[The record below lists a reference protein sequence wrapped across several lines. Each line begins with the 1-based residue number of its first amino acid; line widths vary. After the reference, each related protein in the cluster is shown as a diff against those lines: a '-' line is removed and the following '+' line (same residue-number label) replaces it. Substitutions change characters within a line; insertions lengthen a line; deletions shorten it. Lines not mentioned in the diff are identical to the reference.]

1 MLPSCVITSVWQTTC
16 TRAVGLLLPWK
27 ERQQTFCAL
36 GVWAAGAWPGSVSRP
51 RRARARHPVELF
63 YSPKRRLTVRR
74 QKQPLDRTTASPLY
88 RLLAGQP
95 FGFRN
100 ADNPEVHVRRPPS
113 ACLGL
118 AESLQASGRSPVPVR
133 ILPPSSLVTSCYHF
147 RLRTT
152 WLAAQGWVAGAP
164 PASPS
169 SSSLEAPAASRCPA
183 AQSPVRC
190 GSPSVKPRDA
200 PAGGRGA
207 AGLHRCPLSLSAA
220 VSCKQGPSP
229 GSSVRHRSPAA
240 ETATAL
246 ESGYFGHHA
255 SFPPRRVSDAKSSP

>member
-1 MLPSCVITSVWQTTC
+1 M
-16 TRAVGLLLPWK
+16 
-27 ERQQTFCAL
+27 FCAL
-36 GVWAAGAWPGSVSRP
+36 GVWAAELWPGSVSRP
-51 RRARARHPVELF
+51 RRARASPPVELF
-63 YSPKRRLTVRR
+63 YSPKSRLTARR
-74 QKQPLDRTTASPLY
+74 QKKPLDPTTASPLY

-95 FGFRN
+95 FGFRD
-100 ADNPEVHVRRPPS
+100 ADSPELHVRRPPS

-152 WLAAQGWVAGAP
+152 WLAAQGSVAGAP

-169 SSSLEAPAASRCPA
+169 SSSLEAPAASRCHA

-190 GSPSVKPRDA
+190 GSPSVRPRDA

-207 AGLHRCPLSLSAA
+207 AGPHCRPLSLS
-220 VSCKQGPSP
+220 GP
-229 GSSVRHRSPAA
+229 
-240 ETATAL
+240 
-246 ESGYFGHHA
+246 
-255 SFPPRRVSDAKSSP
+255 